1 MNKPRRRRLKHLWP
15 SFRYRLSEARWAGAL
30 LCRWQPPRI
39 RSRIEQ
45 NVWYLYVDMVWAAI
59 FMAVM
64 AFNAT
69 YALRLGASNTM
80 IGWLSSLPA
89 LFAMVVLMPAA
100 RLLERRSDRGPWI
113 RWSLLLGRGL
123 FFLVAFVPWVFPE
136 RAAEVMIFILIMRA
150 LPMNVFSAGFN
161 PMLADIVP
169 ARDRARVFANRNI
182 IHSST
187 LAVCTFLLGKWL
199 DAAYKIPWA
208 RFPVNFQVMYLIG
221 GVAALL
227 STYAVSRVRIP
238 ETKVVARS
246 SRPAERGEGKSGTL
260 KRVTTTLA
268 EVGAHAAKQ
277 QSFVRIVINT
287 LIFNIGAWLVMP
299 LYVIFFVKQLQA
311 SDGWI
316 GLNSTLAQVGGIAGH
331 LIWRRVIRRFGNG
344 RTLLIAIPMAAS
356 YAFLVAL
363 FPDLTLIL
371 IWGVLI
377 NLVNPGVNLSH
388 FNILI
393 EQCPPERRAS
403 YMAFFSTVMNAGAF
417 IAPMIGVALAEVI
430 DIRWVLLIGGAIR
443 LGGAMMFHVWRVRE
457 DAEGDEGDLWGK
469 GPFL

>member
-1 MNKPRRRRLKHLWP
+1 MSKLRHHRVKHLWS
-15 SFRYRLSEARWAGAL
+15 SFRYRLSEARWASTL
-30 LCRWQPPRI
+30 LRWQPPRI
-39 RSRIEQ
+39 RSRVER

-89 LFAMVVLMPAA
+89 LIAMVILMPAA
-100 RLLERRSDRGPWI
+100 RLLESKSDRGPWL
-113 RWSLLLGRGL
+113 RGSLLIGRGL
-123 FFLVAFVPWVFPE
+123 FLLIAFVPWIAPE
-136 RAAEVMIFILIMRA
+136 HAAEIIIAILIIRA

-182 IHSST
+182 IHSATVALCT
-187 LAVCTFLLGKWL
+187 LLLGKWL
-199 DAAYKIPWA
+199 DAAYSIPWA
-208 RFPVNFQVMYLIG
+208 GFPVNFQVMYFVG

-227 STYAVSRVRIP
+227 STYCISRVRIP
-238 ETKVVARS
+238 ATEVVG
-246 SRPAERGEGKSGTL
+246 RPPRPEKDAEKPGVIAS
-260 KRVTTTLA
+260 VTTTLT
-268 EVGAHAAKQ
+268 EVWARAGKHQ
-277 QSFVRIVINT
+277 NFVRIVINT
-287 LIFNIGAWLVMP
+287 LVFNFGAWLVMP
-299 LYVIFFVKQLQA
+299 LYIIFFVKQLQA
-311 SDGWI
+311 TDGWI

-331 LIWRRVIRRFGNG
+331 LIWRRVIHRYGNG
-344 RTLLIAIPMAAS
+344 RTLRLAVPMAAS

-388 FNILI
+388 FNLLV
-393 EQCPPERRAS
+393 EQCPPGRRAS
-403 YMAFFSTVMNAGAF
+403 YMAFFSSVMNVGAF
-417 IAPMIGVALAEVI
+417 VAPMLGVALAEIV
-430 DIRWVLLIGGAIR
+430 DIRWVLLVGGAIR
-443 LGGAMMFHVWRVRE
+443 LGGALMFHLWRI
-457 DAEGDEGDLWGK
+457 GDSVDPSAGEEEN
-469 GPFL
+469 

>member
-1 MNKPRRRRLKHLWP
+1 M
-15 SFRYRLSEARWAGAL
+15 L
-30 LCRWQPPRI
+30 LRWQPPRI
-39 RSRIEQ
+39 RSRIER

-89 LFAMVVLMPAA
+89 LFAMIVLMPAA
-100 RLLERRSDRGPWI
+100 RLLEAQSDRGPWL
-113 RWSLLLGRGL
+113 RWSLLIGRGL
-123 FFLVAFVPWVFPE
+123 FLLIAFVPWIVPE
-136 RAAEVMIFILIMRA
+136 HAAEIMIAILIARA

-169 ARDRARVFANRNI
+169 ARDRARVFANRNV
-182 IHSST
+182 IHSAT
-187 LAVCTFLLGKWL
+187 LALCTFLLGVWL
-199 DAAYKIPWA
+199 DAAYSIPWA
-208 RFPVNFQVMYLIG
+208 GFPVNFQVMYLVG

-227 STYAVSRVRIP
+227 STYYVSRIRIP
-238 ETKVVARS
+238 ETGVIHRKPGVVK
-246 SRPAERGEGKSGTL
+246 GKSAGSVMANVKGTL
-260 KRVTTTLA
+260 TQVW
-268 EVGAHAAKQ
+268 AKAGER

-287 LIFNIGAWLVMP
+287 LVFNLGAWLVMP
-299 LYVIFFVKQLQA
+299 LYIIFFVKQLEA
-311 SDGWI
+311 SDSWI
-316 GLNSTLAQVGGIAGH
+316 GLNSTLAQIGGIAGH
-331 LIWRRVIRRFGNG
+331 LLWRRVIQRYGNG
-344 RTLLIAIPMAAS
+344 QTLRLAVPMAAS

-388 FNILI
+388 FNLLI

-403 YMAFFSTVMNAGAF
+403 YMALFSSVMNAGAF
-417 IAPMIGVALAEVI
+417 VAPMLGVALAEVV
-430 DIRWVLLIGGAIR
+430 DIRWVLLVGGAIR
-443 LGGAMMFHVWRVRE
+443 LGGALMFHLWKVE
-457 DAEGDEGDLWGK
+457 DAADSLTGDGAN
-469 GPFL
+469 